1 MQIGEERAFAGAAAP
16 RGPPVSSPRRG
27 NRFSP
32 INLRLKIWDLIWR
45 FLRVRR
51 TCSTYGGKRAFF
63 LCFSPSAAAKTK
75 AAPRPAVMLILPSPG
90 TACQGHPRLG
100 PHVPVPTSL
109 SPRTHVPTEHLT
121 LLSRG
126 LGGAHRKHE
135 QQRVWK
141 PAPSLAQGWSPG
153 ASTFLPDSETSGNLI
168 EISKRALEVCNHPWR
183 GPGRGEQRETPPGA
197 RPPW

>member
-1 MQIGEERAFAGAAAP
+1 
-16 RGPPVSSPRRG
+16 
-27 NRFSP
+27 
-32 INLRLKIWDLIWR
+32 
-45 FLRVRR
+45 
-51 TCSTYGGKRAFF
+51 
-63 LCFSPSAAAKTK
+63 
-75 AAPRPAVMLILPSPG
+75 MLILPSPG

-135 QQRVWK
+135 QQQVWK

-168 EISKRALEVCNHPWR
+168 EISKRALEVCNHPRR
-183 GPGRGEQRETPPGA
+183 GPGPWGAAGDAPGGPTALVNADGRERPVGAGAPRWAGRAWTGPRGRRVNTPAPGVADAACDASLSHFITVAVCEQLQLVSLGGGTGGVNGRLSPGD
-197 RPPW
+197 